1 MSEYHVKFWLIK
13 SKLAYDIKAK
23 RIQGMKRIQGK
34 TCERIQG
41 NFSVS
46 VVLFMH
52 EKEYKVESKSH
63 TN

>member
-1 MSEYHVKFWLIK
+1 MS
-13 SKLAYDIKAK
+13 DIKAK

-63 TN
+63 TNKMA